1 VWYLH
6 VRSRCAVKS
15 PLRSKRDTNTFS
27 QEKARIGRRINS
39 LDSGQRLLLRREIL
53 ADVTIIGGGLAGCEA
68 AWQAAELGC
77 SVELWE
83 MRPVKETP
91 AHHTDSFAELV
102 CSNSMGNRSLE
113 TASGLLKEELR
124 RLGSV
129 ILGCADAHSVPAG
142 GALGVARE
150 DFSWAVTDAVH
161 AHPNIDVVRREATE
175 IPDAP
180 TVVATGPLT
189 SDALV
194 EKIVALAGETLYFYD
209 AASPIIHRESLD
221 DEVIYLAS
229 RYDKGE
235 AAYLNCPMGREQ
247 YYAFVEELVTA
258 ELSPIKNFEEDLY
271 FEGCLPVET
280 IARRGPDTL
289 RFGPMKPVGLP
300 DPRSGAEPYAVV
312 QLRQDDAEG
321 RLFNM
326 VGFQTRLRWGEQR
339 RVFRTIPGL
348 EGADFARMG
357 VMHRNTYLPSNRM
370 LEATMQIRA
379 ERTESS
385 LFFAG
390 QLTGVEGYVE
400 STAMGYV
407 AGTNA
412 ARVARGQ
419 EPITLPRGTMM
430 GALAHYITTK
440 EGTLQPINSNWGLV
454 PAAPKREN
462 GRRLGKPERR
472 QRQARMALALLEE
485 FVGTGIQAAG

>member
-1 VWYLH
+1 M
-6 VRSRCAVKS
+6 S
-15 PLRSKRDTNTFS
+15 
-27 QEKARIGRRINS
+27 
-39 LDSGQRLLLRREIL
+39 
-53 ADVTIIGGGLAGCEA
+53 DVTIIGGGLAGSEA
-68 AWQAAELGC
+68 AWQAAEMGS

-91 AHHTDSFAELV
+91 AHRTEHFAELV
-102 CSNSMGNRSLE
+102 CSNSLGNRSLE

-129 ILGCADAHSVPAG
+129 VLRCADANSVPAG

-150 DFSWAVTDAVH
+150 DFPRAVTEAVH
-161 AHPNIDVVRREATE
+161 AHPNIEVVRGEATNL
-175 IPDAP
+175 PDGP

-189 SDALV
+189 SEALV
-194 EKIVALAGETLYFYD
+194 EKIEALCGETLYFYD
-209 AASPIIHRESLD
+209 AASPIVHRDSLD
-221 DEVIYLAS
+221 DAIIYRAS
-229 RYDKGE
+229 RYGKGE
-235 AAYLNCPMGREQ
+235 AAYLNCPMTEEQ
-247 YYAFVEELVTA
+247 YHTFVEDLATA
-258 ELSPIKNFEEDLY
+258 ELSPIKNFEEDMY

-280 IARRGPDTL
+280 IARRGPETL

-300 DPRSGAEPYAVV
+300 DPRTGREPYAVV

-326 VGFQTRLRWGEQR
+326 VGFQTRLKWGEQR

-370 LEATMQIRA
+370 LEATMRIRDDLS
-379 ERTESS
+379 EKP

-400 STAMGYV
+400 STAMGFI

-412 ARVARGQ
+412 ARLARGE
-419 EPITLPRGTMM
+419 EPMTMPRATMM
-430 GALAHYITTK
+430 GALAHYIITK

-454 PAAPKREN
+454 PTVPKKEN
-462 GRRLGKPERR
+462 GRRLSKPERR
-472 QRQARMALALLEE
+472 QRQARVALSTLDEIMRE
-485 FVGTGIQAAG
+485 GIKTAV

>member
-1 VWYLH
+1 M
-6 VRSRCAVKS
+6 
-15 PLRSKRDTNTFS
+15 P
-27 QEKARIGRRINS
+27 
-39 LDSGQRLLLRREIL
+39 
-53 ADVTIIGGGLAGCEA
+53 DVTILGAGLAGSEA
-68 AWQAAELGC
+68 AWQAAERGC

-91 AHHTDSFAELV
+91 AHRTEHFAELV
-102 CSNSMGNRSLE
+102 CSNSLGNLSLT

-129 ILGCADAHSVPAG
+129 ILECADSTSVPAG

-150 DFSWAVTDAVH
+150 DFPRAVTETVH
-161 AHPNIDVVRREATE
+161 AHPNIEVVRKEATDL
-175 IPDAP
+175 PDGP

-189 SDALV
+189 SDALAG
-194 EKIVALAGETLYFYD
+194 KIEALSGERLYFYD

-221 DEVIYLAS
+221 EAVIYCAS
-229 RYDKGE
+229 RYGKGE
-235 AAYLNCPMGREQ
+235 AAYLNCPMTEDE
-247 YYAFVEELVTA
+247 YYAFVESVATA
-258 ELSPIKNFEEDLY
+258 ELSPIKDFEEDLY

-280 IARRGPDTL
+280 IARRGEETL

-300 DPRSGAEPYAVV
+300 DPRTGDIPYAVV

-321 RLFNM
+321 HLYNI
-326 VGFQTRLRWGEQR
+326 VGFQTRLKWGEQR

-348 EGADFARMG
+348 ANADFARMG
-357 VMHRNTYLPSNRM
+357 VMHRNTYLPSNHM
-370 LEATMQIRA
+370 LEPTMRIRGDLSQ
-379 ERTESS
+379 EP

-400 STAMGYV
+400 STAMGLI

-412 ARVARGQ
+412 ARLALGQ
-419 EPITLPRGTMM
+419 EPITMPRGTMM
-430 GALAHYITTK
+430 GALAHYITSK

-454 PAAPKREN
+454 PAVPKKEN

-472 QRQARMALALLEE
+472 ERQARTALSVLDGFMHEGAKTA
-485 FVGTGIQAAG
+485 V

>member
-1 VWYLH
+1 MKV
-6 VRSRCAVKS
+6 
-15 PLRSKRDTNTFS
+15 
-27 QEKARIGRRINS
+27 
-39 LDSGQRLLLRREIL
+39 
-53 ADVTIIGGGLAGCEA
+53 IGGGLAGSEA

-91 AHHTDSFAELV
+91 AHRTESFAELV
-102 CSNSMGNRSLE
+102 CSNSMGNLSLE

-129 ILGCADAHSVPAG
+129 ILRYADANRVPAG

-150 DFSWAVTDAVH
+150 DFPRAVTEAVH
-161 AHPNIDVVRREATE
+161 SHPNIEVIRREATE
-175 IPDAP
+175 IPEGP
-180 TVVATGPLT
+180 TVIATGPLT

-194 EKIVALAGETLYFYD
+194 EKVEALSGETLYFYD
-209 AASPIIHRESLD
+209 AASPIVYRESLD
-221 DEVIYLAS
+221 EETIYLAS
-229 RYDKGE
+229 RYGKGE
-235 AAYLNCPMGREQ
+235 AAYLNCPITEEQ
-247 YYAFVEELVTA
+247 YYAFVEALATA
-258 ELSPIKNFEEDLY
+258 ELSPIKDFEEDMY

-280 IARRGPDTL
+280 IARRGSETL

-300 DPRSGAEPYAVV
+300 DPKTGEETYAVV

-326 VGFQTRLRWGEQR
+326 VGFQTRLKWGEQR
-339 RVFRTIPGL
+339 RVFRTIPGM

-370 LEATMQIRA
+370 LEATMRIRTGH
-379 ERTESS
+379 EP

-400 STAMGYV
+400 STAMGHI

-412 ARVARGQ
+412 ARIARG
-419 EPITLPRGTMM
+419 EAPMTMPRGTMM

-454 PAAPKREN
+454 PAVPKKEN
-462 GRRLGKPERR
+462 GKRLSKPERR
-472 QRQARMALALLEE
+472 QRQAQTALGVLRGFLGKGVRA
-485 FVGTGIQAAG
+485 VS

>member
-1 VWYLH
+1 M
-6 VRSRCAVKS
+6 
-15 PLRSKRDTNTFS
+15 P
-27 QEKARIGRRINS
+27 
-39 LDSGQRLLLRREIL
+39 
-53 ADVTIIGGGLAGCEA
+53 DVTVIGGGLAGCEA

-83 MRPVKETP
+83 MRPVKQTP

-113 TASGLLKEELR
+113 AASGLLKEELR

-129 ILGCADAHSVPAG
+129 ILRCADAHSVPAG

-150 DFSWAVTDAVH
+150 DFSRAVTETVH
-161 AHPNIDVVRREATE
+161 AHPNIEVLRKEATD
-175 IPDAP
+175 IPDGP
-180 TVVATGPLT
+180 VVIATGPLT

-194 EKIVALAGETLYFYD
+194 EKIEALSGETLYFYD
-209 AASPIIHRESLD
+209 AASPIIHRDSI
-221 DEVIYLAS
+221 DERVVYRAS
-229 RYDKGE
+229 RYGKGE
-235 AAYLNCPMGREQ
+235 AAYLNCPMTKEQ
-247 YYAFVEELVTA
+247 YYAFVEDLATA
-258 ELSPIKNFEEDLY
+258 ELSPIKNFEEDMY

-280 IARRGPDTL
+280 IARRGPETL

-300 DPRSGAEPYAVV
+300 DPSTGKEPFAVV

-321 RLFNM
+321 RLFNI

-339 RVFRTIPGL
+339 RVFRTIPAL

-370 LEATMQIRA
+370 LEATMRIRGDLGD
-379 ERTESS
+379 EP

-400 STAMGYV
+400 STAMGYI

-412 ARVARGQ
+412 ALLARGA
-419 EPITLPRGTMM
+419 ELLTMPRGTMM

-440 EGTLQPINSNWGLV
+440 GGTLQPINSNWGLV

-472 QRQARMALALLEE
+472 QRQAQMALAALEA
-485 FVGTGIQAAG
+485 FVKSGFGHQVSAFR

>member
-1 VWYLH
+1 
-6 VRSRCAVKS
+6 
-15 PLRSKRDTNTFS
+15 
-27 QEKARIGRRINS
+27 
-39 LDSGQRLLLRREIL
+39 L
-53 ADVTIIGGGLAGCEA
+53 AEVTVIGGGLAGSEA

-91 AHHTDSFAELV
+91 AHRTDSFAELV
-102 CSNSMGNRSLE
+102 CSNSMGNLSLE

-129 ILGCADAHSVPAG
+129 ILRCADANRVPAG

-150 DFSWAVTDAVH
+150 DFPRAVTEAVH
-161 AHPNIDVVRREATE
+161 SHPNIEVIRKEATE
-175 IPDAP
+175 IPEGP
-180 TVVATGPLT
+180 TVIATGPLT

-194 EKIVALAGETLYFYD
+194 EKVEALSGETLYFYD
-209 AASPIIHRESLD
+209 AASPIVYRESLNG
-221 DEVIYLAS
+221 EVIYLAS
-229 RYDKGE
+229 RYGKGE
-235 AAYLNCPMGREQ
+235 AAYLNCPMTEEQ
-247 YYAFVEELVTA
+247 YYSFVEALATA
-258 ELSPIKNFEEDLY
+258 ELSPIKDFEEDMY
-271 FEGCLPVET
+271 FEGCLPAET
-280 IARRGPDTL
+280 IARRGPETL

-300 DPRSGAEPYAVV
+300 NPETGEESYAVV

-326 VGFQTRLRWGEQR
+326 VGFQTRLKWGEQK
-339 RVFRTIPGL
+339 RVFRTIPGM

-370 LEATMQIRA
+370 LEATMRIRA
-379 ERTESS
+379 GDEP

-400 STAMGYV
+400 STAMGHI

-412 ARVARGQ
+412 ARIARGE
-419 EPITLPRGTMM
+419 EPMTMPRGTMM

-454 PAAPKREN
+454 PAVPKKEN
-462 GRRLGKPERR
+462 GKRLSKPERR
-472 QRQARMALALLEE
+472 QRQAQTALGVLEGFLGKE
-485 FVGTGIQAAG
+485 ARAVS

>member
-1 VWYLH
+1 M
-6 VRSRCAVKS
+6 
-15 PLRSKRDTNTFS
+15 P
-27 QEKARIGRRINS
+27 E
-39 LDSGQRLLLRREIL
+39 
-53 ADVTIIGGGLAGCEA
+53 VTVLGAGLAGSEA
-68 AWQAAELGC
+68 AWQAAERGC

-91 AHHTDSFAELV
+91 AHRTQNFAELV
-102 CSNSMGNRSLE
+102 CSNSLGNLSLT

-129 ILGCADAHSVPAG
+129 ILDCADSNSVPAG

-150 DFSWAVTDAVH
+150 DFPRAVTETVY
-161 AHPNIDVVRREATE
+161 AHPNIEVVRKEATDL
-175 IPDAP
+175 PDGP

-189 SDALV
+189 SDV
-194 EKIVALAGETLYFYD
+194 LAGKIEALSGERLYFYD

-221 DEVIYLAS
+221 ESVIYRAS
-229 RYDKGE
+229 RYGKGE
-235 AAYLNCPMGREQ
+235 AAYLNCPMTEDE
-247 YYAFVEELVTA
+247 YYAFVESVATA
-258 ELSPIKNFEEDLY
+258 ELSPIKDFEEDLY

-280 IARRGPDTL
+280 IARRGRDTL

-300 DPRSGAEPYAVV
+300 DPRTGEIPYAVV

-321 RLFNM
+321 HLYNI
-326 VGFQTRLRWGEQR
+326 VGFQTRLKWGEQR

-348 EGADFARMG
+348 ADADFARMG
-357 VMHRNTYLPSNRM
+357 VMHRNTYLPSNQM
-370 LEATMQIRA
+370 LEPTMRIRGGLS
-379 ERTESS
+379 EEP

-400 STAMGYV
+400 STAMGHI

-412 ARVARGQ
+412 ARLARGQ
-419 EPITLPRGTMM
+419 APITVPRGTMM
-430 GALAHYITTK
+430 GALAHYITSK

-454 PAAPKREN
+454 PAVPKKEN

-472 QRQARMALALLEE
+472 ERQARTALSVLDGFMREGAKTA
-485 FVGTGIQAAG
+485 V